1 MHPHPT
7 ATHRR
12 RMAYLKALGPL
23 TVCVISIALMNI
35 FNWYEPKD
43 KPYIKPIGNIPSG
56 ERAANQKGTCNTMFW
71 TVDMAGHAGWR
82 LVDLKHI
89 MPCPQAC
96 PASPAAGGCPCLTL
110 AAR

>member
-89 MPCPQAC
+89 MRPHTC
-96 PASPAAGGCPCLTL
+96 PARRPAQLHRQL
-110 AAR
+110 VAAPV